1 MEKKSW
7 KTLFLCSGL
16 SKFPLGLA
24 QSACSFGALSEI
36 SQSEQVSGCCVLF
49 DIVRF
54 LGHCL
59 NGTHMSTPCSSIS
72 EAHRLRLEYRLNFCS
87 HSWETKTRVEQLLP
101 ALCFYPL
108 LSRIL
113 THTRITPFSRFSP
126 YKVTMSDSIHGLLLL
141 CPCLSSSSLRLHVS
155 LSLLFLF

>member
-1 MEKKSW
+1 MQYLIPCIIMEKKSW

-59 NGTHMSTPCSSIS
+59 IGTHMSTPCSSIS
-72 EAHRLRLEYRLNFCS
+72 EAHRLRLEHRLNFCS

-113 THTRITPFSRFSP
+113 THTYNTFLPLFSLQS
-126 YKVTMSDSIHGLLLL
+126 HNE
-141 CPCLSSSSLRLHVS
+141 
-155 LSLLFLF
+155 